1 MNQTMQMSES
11 KLPETVKNPVD
22 NQGQGGIIESRE
34 FNEDQPRNEK
44 GEWTSTGGVSDG
56 SGNLPATLKLD
67 DIHIHRSVGAKAK
80 NYDIMDLKTGEK
92 FQLAEGTSLQNVEV
106 FAGKGVKTPYR
117 KASVFAAKYGG
128 KESDWQHVKGRGV
141 IDYYG
146 ESRKAEI
153 HWSQCAGI
161 GKVDFF
167 FFCVGRM
174 KVKYIGHDY
183 LDTAFEKDKPYEVL
197 SIEKGWYRIMI
208 ELDEDYLFP
217 PELFEV
223 VEE

>member
-128 KESDWQHVKGRGV
+128 KESDWQHVKGRAV

-167 FFCVGRM
+167 
-174 KVKYIGHDY
+174 VK
-183 LDTAFEKDKPYEVL
+183 E
-197 SIEKGWYRIMI
+197 W
-208 ELDEDYLFP
+208 
-217 PELFEV
+217 
-223 VEE
+223 VE